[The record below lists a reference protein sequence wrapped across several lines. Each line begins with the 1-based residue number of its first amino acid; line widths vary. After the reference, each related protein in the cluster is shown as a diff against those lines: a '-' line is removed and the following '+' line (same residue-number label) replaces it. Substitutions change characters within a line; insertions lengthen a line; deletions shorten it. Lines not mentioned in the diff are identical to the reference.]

1 MLKGKLTRE
10 LAIEIAGLQV
20 VELVEKENCEPTSR
34 PDDELKL
41 SKVEEFASMVTFIDE
56 DDNTRTLALYYYPTY
71 NDMADAHD
79 HDDDLSVIDWEARLR
94 GFEIY

>member
-34 PDDELKL
+34 SDDYLKQCE
-41 SKVEEFASMVTFIDE
+41 VEEFASMVTFIDA
-56 DDNTRTLALYYYPTY
+56 DDNTRTLALYYYPTRIDLA
-71 NDMADAHD
+71 NAHD
-79 HDDDLSVIDWEARLR
+79 YDDDLSVIDWEARQR
-94 GFEIY
+94 GFEVY